1 MGFAGAGVR
10 LRERDLVIMGDVG
23 GMGDRDRDRVREEF
37 EGITRAV
44 IVLAGASCEF
54 CGVAAIKLT
63 AGRMGTASGIAGGS
77 NDTGSVPER
86 L

>member
-1 MGFAGAGVR
+1 MGNIRG
-10 LRERDLVIMGDVG
+10 IGDQ
-23 GMGDRDRDRVREEF
+23 DQDRVREEF

-63 AGRMGTASGIAGGS
+63 AGRMGTTSGIAGGS
-77 NDTGSVPER
+77 NDTGSAPER